1 MGSHL
6 RYEADLRSLEMET
19 VANETDGSAVLPSRV
34 PLSSVTTLRTLF
46 QVREEDPG
54 HIEEIARALR
64 AGANVPPLLIFNTGK
79 RLILIDGHHR
89 LEAHRLAGL
98 EDVAIEVF
106 SGSATEAVLQACSA
120 NSATKLPMTASQRQD
135 AAWRYVQ
142 LQRHSKRDIARATGC
157 SERTVA
163 TMRTVLGRLGEEAA
177 TTRSWS
183 EAMKQDRASD
193 HTDHT
198 DAEHEEWIEAT
209 AQRYADRLA
218 RTFGGK
224 LTSNPEIA
232 ARALAIHFGR
242 RLPSVV
248 LELRDHMPDQEESDY

>member
-1 MGSHL
+1 MASHS
-6 RYEADLRSLEMET
+6 RYEEELRSLEVEREAHRIDSST
-19 VANETDGSAVLPSRV
+19 PLPRRV
-34 PLSSVTTLRTLF
+34 TLSTITTLRTLF
-46 QVREEDPG
+46 QVREEDPD
-54 HIEEIARALR
+54 HTDEIARALR
-64 AGANVPPLLIFNTGK
+64 AGANVPPLLVLDTGK

-98 EDVAIEVF
+98 EDVAVEAF
-106 SGSATEAVLQACSA
+106 LGSVTEAVLQACSA

-142 LQRHSKRDIARATGC
+142 LQRHSKRDISRATGC

-163 TMRTVLGRLGEEAA
+163 TMRTVLGRIGEEAA

-183 EAMKQDRASD
+183 EAMKLDRASD
-193 HTDHT
+193 HADHT
-198 DAEHEEWIEAT
+198 EAEHEEWIEAT

-232 ARALAIHFGR
+232 ARALAIHLGR

-248 LELRDHMPDQEESDY
+248 LELRDYMPDQEESDY